1 MNNQLSA
8 FYYTFAEKESYHLFH
23 DIFKVTPLTTKKV
36 ISS

>member
-1 MNNQLSA
+1 MLYA

-23 DIFKVTPLTTKKV
+23 DIFTVTPLMTKTV